1 MHLQTDRD
9 VEVIH
14 VERDNTVK
22 SLTDKLQELVNAG
35 HSDSGFPILRSD
47 EGGSRMVG
55 YIGANE
61 LEHAL
66 SQCFLSA
73 STLHATDATRAS
85 AGIVADDP
93 DEKISFHPT
102 DPHAAGHGAAQL
114 SASVSSLVETG
125 SVVLGQDP
133 CDFSCYMDQAPL
145 TVQDNSPLELVQQFF
160 TKLGARY
167 VVVTDTDG
175 YCEWLWFAFGVC

>member
-1 MHLQTDRD
+1 M
-9 VEVIH
+9 EVIH

-66 SQCFLSA
+66 SRSLFSA
-73 STLHATDATRAS
+73 FHNVFADMPRAPPV
-85 AGIVADDP
+85 GIVADDP

-102 DPHAAGHGAAQL
+102 DPHAAAHGAAQL

-175 YCEWLWFAFGVC
+175 HCA